1 MFNRDPYTFM
11 NHDSIPKPI
20 LHVITTVLKS
30 WDMPRTDYKYV
41 SMFKP
46 DAVLHV
52 LAEPTRGKE
61 ALTKLHDDMI
71 NTEEGPVV
79 DLQHYLDRVFVLGG
93 ENHEKTEIVFN
104 GTLTNIL
111 KDGRR
116 ITTDYSSW
124 VVMSKSEENEGE
136 LRAEHWRVYSDTSE
150 LTEAIGKMLAQ
161 RAA

>member
-1 MFNRDPYTFM
+1 M
-11 NHDSIPKPI
+11 
-20 LHVITTVLKS
+20 
-30 WDMPRTDYKYV
+30 
-41 SMFKP
+41 
-46 DAVLHV
+46 
-52 LAEPTRGKE
+52 
-61 ALTKLHDDMI
+61 
-71 NTEEGPVV
+71 
-79 DLQHYLDRVFVLGG
+79 FVLGG